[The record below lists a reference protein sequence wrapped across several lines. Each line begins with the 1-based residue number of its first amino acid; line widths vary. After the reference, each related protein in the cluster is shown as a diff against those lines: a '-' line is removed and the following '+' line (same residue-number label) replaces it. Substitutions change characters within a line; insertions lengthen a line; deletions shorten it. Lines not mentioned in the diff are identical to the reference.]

1 MQTIATNSFL
11 CQYWDAI
18 ACNPDNWTYEPS
30 TYGVSGVEMI
40 GDIHMKLWKDLSHWK
55 NPGRANGVDLAK
67 VEELKEDIQDSGIRL
82 DAPVIY
88 YDVDTNET
96 INGDHRFTVSSILD
110 IPGWMCQAVRFES
123 VASKIRFATTSNI
136 KKKDVY
142 NPISAADVNAAVRE
156 LISVGAIVTDDQIRA
171 ETRFLG
177 KGAISESAI
186 KEISNKIIIERI
198 FSGKPDGAE
207 RLQSWND
214 DRLPVFFDNATDKWV
229 DDYWN
234 NESEYTMYVN
244 MANFAS
250 RWGSIIS
257 LASQA
262 VISNK
267 PIHFMFSIKL
277 MQNESID
284 TSRSKVFTDKLAQ
297 LEQKLCSLFGLD
309 VNRHKSMLPWH
320 HPECEHRFLP
330 QDNQTEDFTKLIKI

>member
-40 GDIHMKLWKDLSHWK
+40 GDIHMKLWKDLSHLK

-67 VEELKEDIQDSGIRL
+67 VEELKENIQDSGIRL

-142 NPISAADVNAAVRE
+142 NPISAADVNAAVR
-156 LISVGAIVTDDQIRA
+156 
-171 ETRFLG
+171 
-177 KGAISESAI
+177 
-186 KEISNKIIIERI
+186 
-198 FSGKPDGAE
+198 
-207 RLQSWND
+207 
-214 DRLPVFFDNATDKWV
+214 
-229 DDYWN
+229 
-234 NESEYTMYVN
+234 
-244 MANFAS
+244 
-250 RWGSIIS
+250 
-257 LASQA
+257 
-262 VISNK
+262 
-267 PIHFMFSIKL
+267 
-277 MQNESID
+277 
-284 TSRSKVFTDKLAQ
+284 
-297 LEQKLCSLFGLD
+297 
-309 VNRHKSMLPWH
+309 
-320 HPECEHRFLP
+320 
-330 QDNQTEDFTKLIKI
+330 